1 MNFLCLCEFNKSIL
15 TRLFWFWHW
24 QLVIFLIDGRKQY
37 ETRWVIWYFFDLVF
51 IGPFIWG
58 FFVVEFRDGW
68 LPDFN
73 WKNRNFWWF
82 LLWIDQTWI
91 PELCWNQTDTFRFR
105 KSSLKILAV
114 FFIIRPH
121 SVKFKLSGLTLIS
134 LFNALVLIW
143 KFSVKNV

>member
-1 MNFLCLCEFNKSIL
+1 
-15 TRLFWFWHW
+15 
-24 QLVIFLIDGRKQY
+24 
-37 ETRWVIWYFFDLVF
+37 
-51 IGPFIWG
+51 
-58 FFVVEFRDGW
+58 
-68 LPDFN
+68 
-73 WKNRNFWWF
+73 